1 MVLPIA
7 RDTSAKRRAFTLIEL
22 LLVVVIIGVL
32 AAIAIPR
39 YDDTKRKAHI
49 AAMKTDLKNAAT
61 AAEAHFVDQ
70 ETYVGFPAPTTSV
83 NATLSVTNVTGT
95 GYTITAASTR
105 YPGRSCTIG
114 GGSGVPTGLR
124 EGEPGGA
131 TCK

>member
-1 MVLPIA
+1 MTA
-7 RDTSAKRRAFTLIEL
+7 SRRAFTLIEIVLVL
-22 LLVVVIIGVL
+22 LIIGVL
-32 AAIAIPR
+32 AAIVIYR
-39 YDDTKRKAHI
+39 YEDTKRKAHI

-61 AAEAHFVDQ
+61 AAELHFVDQ

-83 NATLSVTNVTGT
+83 NATLSVSNVTGT

-105 YPGRSCTIG
+105 YPGCSCTIG
-114 GGSGVPTGLR
+114 GGSGVPTGLK